1 MNATHYAELVTKVQE
16 WIDAACDGDGF
27 PEVVIGDRTVDLMA
41 SAARN
46 VFEACEE
53 SQEYG
58 ERQGLFKKTV

>member
-1 MNATHYAELVTKVQE
+1 MNAALYAALVKKIQE
-16 WIDAACDGDGF
+16 WIDDGCDADDF
-27 PEVVIGDRTVDLMA
+27 PAVVIGDRTVDLMA

-58 ERQGLFKKTV
+58 ERQGLFTRVP